1 MNSEFNE
8 KIASV
13 LKIISEIKS
22 ANILISKELEKIT
35 LQLQELNPNDQ
46 NIPTAKKKVNPTI
59 KKVSEQDDLEIE
71 QPKYNIQVIGLG
83 TVKIE

>member
-35 LQLQELNPNDQ
+35 LQLQELNP
-46 NIPTAKKKVNPTI
+46 KSKF
-59 KKVSEQDDLEIE
+59 
-71 QPKYNIQVIGLG
+71 
-83 TVKIE
+83 

>member
-46 NIPTAKKKVNPTI
+46 NVPTIEKKVNPII
-59 KKVSEQDDLEIE
+59 KKVSEQDDLKTE
-71 QPKYNIQVIGLG
+71 QPKYNI
-83 TVKIE
+83 